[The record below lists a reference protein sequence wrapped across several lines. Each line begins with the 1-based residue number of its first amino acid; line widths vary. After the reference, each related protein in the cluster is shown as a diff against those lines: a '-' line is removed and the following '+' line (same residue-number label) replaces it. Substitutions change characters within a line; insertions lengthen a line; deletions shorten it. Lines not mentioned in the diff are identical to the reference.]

1 MTARLAALWERLW
14 FRPASPLGLLAAR
27 TLLAAQALWI
37 VLSRPDLPELSG
49 WPREFWRFVDPALRL
64 RFGIAEVPASVE
76 QALFLALHGTL
87 VATLLG
93 VAPRLAALLSAAL
106 LYHFGPFEELLIGMP
121 YTSFGGLTLPT
132 AGLFV
137 LSFAATPRRRSDPSP
152 EFRWPLALLQVL
164 FSFNYLFPGL
174 LKLRYAGPGW
184 FTGPAI
190 GDFLVANYF
199 VTRAPWTPWIAGQPA
214 ICWAIALGTLVL
226 ELGFPLAVVW
236 RRAALVLVP
245 LALAFH
251 LGIIWTLGYF
261 FPSLPL
267 LLLFVDWDR
276 LDARLRGVSRAG
288 RGGWRGAPRGSAAR

>member
-1 MTARLAALWERLW
+1 MTARLAAFWERLW
-14 FRPASPLGLLAAR
+14 YTPASPLGLLAAR

-37 VLSRPDLPELSG
+37 VLSRPDLPELTG
-49 WPREFWRFVDPALRL
+49 WPRELWRFVDPALRL
-64 RFGIAEVPASVE
+64 RFGIAEATASAE
-76 QALFLALHGTL
+76 PLLFLMLHGTL

-93 VAPRLAALLSAAL
+93 VAPRLATLLSAAL
-106 LYHFGPFEELLIGMP
+106 LYHFAPFEELLVGMP

-137 LSFAATPRRRSDPSP
+137 LAFAVTPRWRSDPSP
-152 EFRWPLALLQVL
+152 EYRWPLALLQVL

-174 LKLRYAGPGW
+174 LKLRYSGLGW

-190 GDFLVANYF
+190 EGFLVANDF
-199 VTRAPWTPWIAGQPA
+199 VTRAPWALWIAGQPA
-214 ICWAIALGTLVL
+214 LCWAIALGTLGL
-226 ELGFPLAVVW
+226 ELGFPLAVVS

-245 LALAFH
+245 LAVAFH
-251 LGIIWTLGYF
+251 LGIIWSLGYF

-276 LDARLRGVSRAG
+276 LDARLRRVSRGG
-288 RGGWRGAPRGSAAR
+288 RAGWRGAPRESAAR